1 MELKDIGQQKLL
13 SEAPLL
19 MSKIEVFDDILET
32 DEELDAYT
40 RSVINQVKK
49 LSEINPYFNE
59 EMKLAMLNSPS
70 PGALADLVA
79 FALSLDIPEA
89 QTFLRLL

>member
-1 MELKDIGQQKLL
+1 MLFKRYKVEKYLAE
-13 SEAPLL
+13 SPLVL
-19 MSKIEVFDDILET
+19 ANIHIFDDDEST

-49 LSEINPYFNE
+49 LGEVNPYFNE
-59 EMKLAMLNSPS
+59 EMRLAILNSPS

-79 FALSLDIPEA
+79 FALCGILE
-89 QTFLRLL
+89 F